1 MLDLAEIKTLL
12 SVMENLKHRALLTIT
27 YSAGL
32 RVSEAAK
39 LKVTDIDGKRDG
51 TCATGQGEEGPL

>member
-1 MLDLAEIKTLL
+1 VVLDLAEIKTML
-12 SVMENLKHRALLTIT
+12 SVMENLQHRALLTVT

-39 LKVTDIDGKRDG
+39 LK
-51 TCATGQGEEGPL
+51 